1 MNSTGAALRWILLVA
16 LTASCAAEKNIFS
29 HLFEETEQASVVATD
44 ITVERMSATKPM
56 HDEINVQLDEEETS
70 TISGS
75 RTFTDT
81 DGSRIVG
88 GTDAKIGDY
97 PYYGKILNHRA
108 LCISNT
114 HSKSTQSFSPTS
126 PYSSI
131 F

>member
-29 HLFEETEQASVVATD
+29 HLFEEQAASVVATD
-44 ITVERMSATKPM
+44 ITVERMSAPKPM

-70 TISGS
+70 TIRGS

-97 PYYGKILNHRA
+97 PYYGKILKHRA
-108 LCISNT
+108 LLHI
-114 HSKSTQSFSPTS
+114 
-126 PYSSI
+126 
-131 F
+131 

>member
-29 HLFEETEQASVVATD
+29 HLFEEQAASVGATD
-44 ITVERMSATKPM
+44 ITVERMSAPKQPM

-97 PYYGKILNHRA
+97 PYYGKIWNHRA
-108 LCISNT
+108 LLHI
-114 HSKSTQSFSPTS
+114 
-126 PYSSI
+126 
-131 F
+131 

>member
-1 MNSTGAALRWILLVA
+1 MNYSTGAALRLILLVA

-29 HLFEETEQASVVATD
+29 HLFEEQAASVVATD

-70 TISGS
+70 TIRGS

-108 LCISNT
+108 LLHI
-114 HSKSTQSFSPTS
+114 
-126 PYSSI
+126 
-131 F
+131 